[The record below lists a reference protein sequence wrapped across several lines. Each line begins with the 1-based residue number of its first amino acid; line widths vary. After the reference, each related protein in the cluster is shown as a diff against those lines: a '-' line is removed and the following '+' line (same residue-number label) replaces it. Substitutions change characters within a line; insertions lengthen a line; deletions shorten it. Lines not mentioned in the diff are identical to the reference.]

1 MELSKESDRLGTEA
15 IIPLLLKLSAPG
27 VIGMMI
33 NALYN
38 IVDSIYIGRLS
49 TEALSALSL
58 SFPIQMI
65 IISVAAG
72 TGIGTNSLISRLLG
86 KGKKQRANNTAEH
99 VFFIALIYAA
109 VTMVIGF
116 FWGQDLISI
125 FTNNQQLINL
135 TSQYLQIIMMGS
147 AAVFVPIIFNN
158 ILRGEGNTF
167 TPMLTM
173 MIGAIINIVLDPFLI
188 FGIGFFPKLGVK
200 GAAYATIF
208 GRGIAGIFIIYII
221 LKGDNE
227 VNLKLSDFKFDWQI
241 LKDIYQV
248 GFPAMLMRGLASV
261 MLAGMNKIVGYYD
274 TTAIAVVGIYF
285 RLQSIIVLPIF
296 GLSQGFMPLVGYNYG
311 HGNPDRMKKTIAF
324 GGILALSF
332 TLFGFTI
339 YQIFPEQLIQLFN
352 KDPELIKIGST
363 ALKRISFAYLIMG
376 VNIIGA
382 TTFQALGKGFP
393 SLFISSLRQ
402 IFILL
407 PVMYLLGKIHG
418 LATLWFAFPIAEVT
432 AFSILSVWLLKTIKK
447 AVANMEEENLLKNNQ
462 EQSESKETL
471 SECCS

>member
-1 MELSKESDRLGTEA
+1 MELTKESDRLGEEA
-15 IIPLLLKLSAPG
+15 IVPLLLKLSAPG
-27 VIGMMI
+27 VVGMMI

-86 KGKKQRANNTAEH
+86 EGKKHQANNTAEH
-99 VFFIALIYAA
+99 VFVIALVYAA
-109 VTMVIGF
+109 ITMVVGF
-116 FWGQDLISI
+116 FFGQDLIGI
-125 FTNNQQLINL
+125 FTNDQQLIDL

-147 AAVFVPIIFNN
+147 IVLFVPIIFNN

-173 MIGAIINIVLDPFLI
+173 IIGAITNIVLDPFLI
-188 FGIGFFPKLGVK
+188 FGIGFFPALGVK
-200 GAAYATIF
+200 GAAIATLI
-208 GRGIAGIFIIYII
+208 GRGLAGLFIMYIV
-221 LKGDNE
+221 LFGDNE
-227 VNLKLSDFKFDWQI
+227 LTLELSDFEFDLDI

-285 RLQSIIVLPIF
+285 RMQSIIILPIF

-311 HGNPDRMKKTIAF
+311 HGNPKRMKKTIAF
-324 GGILALSF
+324 GAVLALTF
-332 TLFGFTI
+332 TLIGFTVF
-339 YQIFPEQLIQLFN
+339 QIFPEQLIRLFN
-352 KDPELIKIGST
+352 KDPELIKIGSN

-376 VNIIGA
+376 LNIIGS
-382 TTFQALGKGFP
+382 TTFQALGRGFP

-407 PVMYLLGKIHG
+407 PVMYFLGKIEG
-418 LATLWFAFPIAEVT
+418 LKTLWFAFPIAEVI
-432 AFSILSVWLLKTIKK
+432 AFSLLIFWLLNTIKK
-447 AVANMEEENLLKNNQ
+447 ALCEMGDRSA
-462 EQSESKETL
+462 
-471 SECCS
+471 CY

>member
-1 MELSKESDRLGTEA
+1 MELTKESDRLGEEA

-27 VIGMMI
+27 VVGMMI

-86 KGKKQRANNTAEH
+86 QGEEHRANNTAEH
-99 VFFIALIYAA
+99 VFFIALIYA
-109 VTMVIGF
+109 VITMIIGL
-116 FWGQDLISI
+116 FWGQDLIGL
-125 FTNNQQLINL
+125 FTNNQVLIDL
-135 TSQYLQIIMMGS
+135 TSQYLKIIMIGS
-147 AAVFVPIIFNN
+147 LAIYVPIIFNN

-173 MIGAIINIVLDPFLI
+173 MIGAIINILLDPFLI

-208 GRGIAGIFIIYII
+208 GRGVAGIFIIYII

-227 VNLKLSDFKFDWQI
+227 VELTLADFKFDWQI

-261 MLAGMNKIVGYYD
+261 MIAGMNKIVGYYD

-285 RLQSIIVLPIF
+285 RMQSIIILPIF

-311 HGNPDRMKKTIAF
+311 HGNPQRMKKTIAF
-324 GGILALSF
+324 GGVLALSF
-332 TLFGFTI
+332 SLLGFTI
-339 YQIFPEQLIQLFN
+339 FQIFPRQLITLFN
-352 KDPELIKIGST
+352 QDPELIKIGST

-376 VNIIGA
+376 LNIIGA
-382 TTFQALGKGFP
+382 TTFQALGRGFP
-393 SLFISSLRQ
+393 SLFISALRQ

-407 PVMYLLGKIHG
+407 PVMYLLGEFYG
-418 LATLWFAFPIAEVT
+418 LATLWYAFPIAEIV
-432 AFSILSVWLLKTIKK
+432 AFSLLSIWLLTTIKS
-447 AVANMEEENLLKNNQ
+447 AVATINQENLAEDN
-462 EQSESKETL
+462 S
-471 SECCS
+471 

>member
-1 MELSKESDRLGTEA
+1 MELTKESDRLGTEA

-27 VIGMMI
+27 VIGMLI

-65 IISVAAG
+65 IISLSAG

-86 KGKKQRANNTAEH
+86 KGKKHRANNTAEH

-109 VTMVIGF
+109 LTMVVGF
-116 FWGQDLISI
+116 FWGQDLIGL
-125 FTNNQQLINL
+125 FTNNQELINL

-147 AAVFVPIIFNN
+147 VAIYVPIIFNN

-173 MIGAIINIVLDPFLI
+173 MIGAITNIILDPFLI
-188 FGIGFFPKLGVK
+188 FGIGIFPKLGVQ
-200 GAAYATIF
+200 GAAYATLF
-208 GRGIAGIFIIYII
+208 GRGLAGVFIMYIV
-221 LKGDNE
+221 LYGDNE
-227 VNLKLSDFKFDWQI
+227 VELKLSEFEFDIEI

-248 GFPAMLMRGLASV
+248 GFPAMLMRALASV
-261 MLAGMNKIVGYYD
+261 MLAGMNRIVGYYD

-285 RLQSIIVLPIF
+285 RMQSIIILPIF

-311 HGNPDRMKKTIAF
+311 HGNPNLMKKTIAF
-324 GGILALSF
+324 GSILAFSF
-332 TLFGFTI
+332 ALLGFTI
-339 YQIFPEQLIQLFN
+339 FQIFPTELITLFN

-376 VNIIGA
+376 FNIIGS
-382 TTFQALGKGFP
+382 TTFQALGRGLP

-407 PVMYLLGKIHG
+407 PVMYYLGQIQG
-418 LATLWFAFPIAEVT
+418 LQALWFAFPIAEVIS
-432 AFSILSVWLLKTIKK
+432 FSLLIFWLLRTIKK
-447 AVANMEEENLLKNNQ
+447 AISSMNQ
-462 EQSESKETL
+462 ETAT
-471 SECCS
+471 

>member
-1 MELSKESDRLGTEA
+1 MELTKESDRLGKEA

-86 KGKKQRANNTAEH
+86 EGKECRANNTAEH

-109 VTMVIGF
+109 ITMVIGWL
-116 FWGQDLISI
+116 WGQDLIGI
-125 FTNNQQLINL
+125 FTNDQHLIDL

-147 AAVFVPIIFNN
+147 VAIYVPIIFNN

-173 MIGAIINIVLDPFLI
+173 MIGAITNIILDPFLI
-188 FGIGFFPKLGVK
+188 FGIGFFPELGVR

-208 GRGIAGIFIIYII
+208 GRGIAGIFIIYVI

-227 VNLKLSDFKFDWQI
+227 VKLTLADFKFDWQI
-241 LKDIYQV
+241 IKDIYQV

-261 MLAGMNKIVGYYD
+261 MIAGMNRIVGYYD

-285 RLQSIIVLPIF
+285 RMQSIIILPIF

-311 HGNPDRMKKTIAF
+311 HGNPQRMKKTIAF
-324 GGILALSF
+324 GGVLALSGS
-332 TLFGFTI
+332 LLGFAI
-339 YQIFPEQLIQLFN
+339 FQIFPRQLITLFN
-352 KDPELIKIGST
+352 QDPELIKIGST

-376 VNIIGA
+376 LNIIGA

-393 SLFISSLRQ
+393 SLFISALRQ
-402 IFILL
+402 IFVLL
-407 PVMYLLGKIHG
+407 PVMYLLGEFYG
-418 LATLWFAFPIAEVT
+418 LATLWYAFPIAEVV
-432 AFSILSVWLLKTIKK
+432 AFSLLSIWLLTTIKS
-447 AVANMEEENLLKNNQ
+447 AVATINQ
-462 EQSESKETL
+462 PSNS
-471 SECCS
+471 

>member
-1 MELSKESDRLGTEA
+1 MELTKESDRLGEEA
-15 IIPLLLKLSAPG
+15 IVPLLLKLSAPG
-27 VIGMMI
+27 VVGMMI

-86 KGKKQRANNTAEH
+86 EGKKHQANNTAEH
-99 VFFIALIYAA
+99 VFVIALIYAA

-116 FWGQDLISI
+116 FWGQDLIGL
-125 FTNNQQLINL
+125 FTNNQHLINL

-147 AAVFVPIIFNN
+147 IAIFVPIIFNN

-173 MIGAIINIVLDPFLI
+173 MIGAITNIILDPFLI
-188 FGIGFFPKLGVK
+188 FGIGFFPELGVK
-200 GAAYATIF
+200 GAAYATLL
-208 GRGIAGIFIIYII
+208 GRGLSGLFIMYIV
-221 LKGDNE
+221 LKGNNE
-227 VNLKLSDFKFDWQI
+227 LTLKLSDFKFDLNI

-285 RLQSIIVLPIF
+285 RMQSIIILPIF

-311 HGNPDRMKKTIAF
+311 HGNPKRMKKTIMFGSVLAF
-324 GGILALSF
+324 SI
-332 TLFGFTI
+332 TLIGFAVF
-339 YQIFPEQLIQLFN
+339 QLFPEQLISLFN
-352 KDPELIKIGST
+352 KDPELIKIGSN

-376 VNIIGA
+376 LNIIGS
-382 TTFQALGKGFP
+382 TTFQALGRGFP

-407 PVMYLLGKIHG
+407 PVMYFLGKIEG
-418 LATLWFAFPIAEVT
+418 LKTLWFAFPIAEVI
-432 AFSILSVWLLKTIKK
+432 AFSLLIVWLLNTIKK
-447 AVANMEEENLLKNNQ
+447 ALCEMGERSAY
-462 EQSESKETL
+462 
-471 SECCS
+471 C